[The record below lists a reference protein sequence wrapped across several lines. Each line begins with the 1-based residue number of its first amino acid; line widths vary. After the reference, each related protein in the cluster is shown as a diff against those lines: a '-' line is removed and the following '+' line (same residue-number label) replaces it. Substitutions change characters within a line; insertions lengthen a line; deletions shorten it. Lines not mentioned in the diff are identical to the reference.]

1 MQLFFVYF
9 LIYSFLGFLI
19 ETSYVFLMD
28 GKLVERGF
36 LFGPVIPIYGFG
48 AMAIISALN
57 SYKNNIFLIFIL
69 GVLLTSTLEYVTSY
83 VMEKMF
89 DMRWWDYTKQK
100 FNIKGRICLRNSL
113 MFGFLSVLLIQ
124 FIHPFISDFVQN
136 FNAEALDIF
145 ARLTFLIIMLDWT
158 LSMKEVINFRK
169 YMVDIEN
176 LRLNVR
182 TVLEE
187 QNISISFKEFIEQG
201 EEFFDTLDSKLKDL
215 HIKIK
220 NRNNSFKKR
229 QKRLLG
235 RFPELSSKRFDK
247 IIESIKEYNKK

>member
-1 MQLFFVYF
+1 
-9 LIYSFLGFLI
+9 
-19 ETSYVFLMD
+19 MD

-48 AMAIISALN
+48 AMAIITSLA

-69 GVLLTSTLEYVTSY
+69 GVLLTSTLEYITSY

-124 FIHPFISDFVQN
+124 FIHPFFSDFVLN
-136 FNAEALDIF
+136 FNAEALNIF

-158 LSMKEVINFRK
+158 LSMKEVINFKK
-169 YMVDIEN
+169 YMVEIEN
-176 LRLNVR
+176 LRLKVR
-182 TVLEE
+182 TSLEE
-187 QNISISFKEFIEQG
+187 QNISISFKEFLEQG
-201 EEFFDTLDSKLKDL
+201 EDIFDTLDSKLKDL
-215 HIKIK
+215 HTKIK
-220 NRNNSFKKR
+220 NRHISFKKR
-229 QKRLLG
+229 QKRLLD
-235 RFPELSSKRFDK
+235 RFPHLSSKRFDK